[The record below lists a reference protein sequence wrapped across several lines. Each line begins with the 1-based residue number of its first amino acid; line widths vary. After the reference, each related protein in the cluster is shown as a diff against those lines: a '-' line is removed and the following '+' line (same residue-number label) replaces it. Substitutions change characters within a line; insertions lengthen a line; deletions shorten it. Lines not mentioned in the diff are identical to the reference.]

1 MAPLSHVVGEERVGS
16 SAVVT
21 NLPDV
26 DDAWPGLLATCIA
39 LCDAIAAAGRES
51 AIENLFQDLV
61 ERAIEIFRREEDVLS
76 ASSEPNAILHRQGHL
91 AILSVVA
98 RMRAEHR
105 DHGGSPDLALRMRAE
120 LLDFIREHHALLDA
134 MLGRHVREW
143 SLRTRLEGE

>member
-1 MAPLSHVVGEERVGS
+1 MSASVRLRLSRIFLMSTTH
-16 SAVVT
+16 
-21 NLPDV
+21 
-26 DDAWPGLLATCIA
+26 GLAFLRPVSPCAMRSPPQ
-39 LCDAIAAAGRES
+39 GRES